1 MLVGGAATATGFVAS
16 VVVLVAGMV
25 LGGWSLRRFGEKP
38 TGSSPRATLDERL
51 ARGSISLEE
60 YGQRRAVLAE
70 RSPSPAGGRG
80 PRAGVLVAV
89 ALVVTGL
96 AASTAFAATG
106 TRDGWGSMMG
116 PWMMG
121 GNRGSGGH
129 AAAPVPG
136 ARRITVVGDEYSFR
150 PKVLRARAGET
161 VNLRFENR
169 GDQFHTLT
177 ISALGFELRADG
189 GKTVTGSLRAPA
201 SGSVAIVCAVPGHA
215 EAGMRARLVVAA
227 AS

>member
-1 MLVGGAATATGFVAS
+1 MLVGSAATATGFVAS
-16 VVVLVAGMV
+16 VVVFVAGMV
-25 LGGWSLRRFGEKP
+25 LGAWGLRGIGARASGP
-38 TGSSPRATLDERL
+38 SARATLDERL

-60 YGQRRAVLAE
+60 YGQRRSVLSE
-70 RSPSPAGGRG
+70 RSRFREGRQG
-80 PRAGVLVAV
+80 PRVGVLVAFM
-89 ALVVTGL
+89 LVVAGL
-96 AASTAFAATG
+96 AGSTAFAATG

-121 GNRGSGGH
+121 GNRVNGGD

-136 ARRITVVGDEYSFR
+136 GRRIIVVGDEYSFR
-150 PKVLRARAGET
+150 PKVLRVRPDES

-189 GKTVTGSLRAPA
+189 GKTATGSLRAPA
-201 SGSVAIVCAVPGHA
+201 SGSVAIACAVPGHA
-215 EAGMRARLVVAA
+215 EAGMRARLVVIS